1 MLFNEAKESFLSIIR
16 QSLLRINM
24 VGPMENT
31 SNISTTVLSDTS
43 WNFWNSLHVL
53 DALFVIFIIV
63 LTIVASKFVDR
74 LICHQ
79 FEVASRRMVVDETA
93 YRMIRHTSV
102 AFVYVFGLFLI
113 IMRFPTLQNLSF
125 AILAGAGFLGI
136 VVGLAAQSTMSN
148 IISGVSLA
156 IFRPFRVGD
165 RVNVRDDYGK
175 ITDITLR
182 HTVVKTWDNRRLII
196 PNHVISDEAI
206 INWTIEDP
214 TVCWPID
221 IGISYDSDIDLARK
235 IMVEEGSKNKN
246 TMSFSELRKYDEKFS
261 DDDVSVLLT
270 GLGDF
275 AVNLK
280 LFVWVRDRSFAYG
293 TGCEIREAIKKRFDK
308 EGIEIPFPY
317 RTLVYKKDLIAEQEN
332 RYVGQKEGEEDF

>member
-1 MLFNEAKESFLSIIR
+1 
-16 QSLLRINM
+16 M
-24 VGPMENT
+24 VGPMANT
-31 SNISTTVLSDTS
+31 TDVLSDTS
-43 WNFWNSLHVL
+43 WHFWNSWHAL
-53 DALFVIFIIV
+53 DILYVIIIIV
-63 LTIVASKFVDR
+63 LTFVASKLVDR
-74 LICHQ
+74 FINHQ
-79 FEVASRRMVVDETA
+79 FEMASRRMDVDETA

-102 AFVYVFGLFLI
+102 ALVYVFGLVLI

-125 AILAGAGFLGI
+125 AIFAGAGFLGI

-165 RVNVRDDYGK
+165 RVNIRDDYGK
-175 ITDITLR
+175 ISDITLR

-235 IMVEEGSKNKN
+235 IMVEEGRKNKN
-246 TMSFSELRKYDEKFS
+246 TMSFSELRKYDKKFS

-275 AVNLK
+275 SVNLK
-280 LFVWVRDRSFAYG
+280 LFVWLRGRSFAYG
-293 TGCEIREAIKKRFDK
+293 AGCEIREAVKKRFDK

-317 RTLVYKKDLIAEQEN
+317 RTLVYKKDIIAEKGRSITEE
-332 RYVGQKEGEEDF
+332 KEDF

>member
-1 MLFNEAKESFLSIIR
+1 
-16 QSLLRINM
+16 M
-24 VGPMENT
+24 VGPMANT
-31 SNISTTVLSDTS
+31 SDVLSDTS
-43 WNFWNSLHVL
+43 WHFWNSWHAL
-53 DALFVIFIIV
+53 DILYVIFIIV
-63 LTIVASKFVDR
+63 LTFVASKLVDR
-74 LICHQ
+74 FINHQ
-79 FEVASRRMVVDETA
+79 FEMASRRMDVDETA

-102 AFVYVFGLFLI
+102 ALVYVFGLVLI

-125 AILAGAGFLGI
+125 AIFAGAGFLGI

-165 RVNVRDDYGK
+165 RVNIRDDYGK
-175 ITDITLR
+175 ISDITLR

-206 INWTIEDP
+206 INWTIEEP

-235 IMVEEGSKNKN
+235 IMVEEGRKNKN
-246 TMSFSELRKYDEKFS
+246 TMSFSELRKYDKKFS

-275 AVNLK
+275 SVNLK
-280 LFVWVRDRSFAYG
+280 LFVWLRDRSFAYG
-293 TGCEIREAIKKRFDK
+293 AGCEIREAVKKRFDK

-317 RTLVYKKDLIAEQEN
+317 RTLVYKKDLIAEHEN
-332 RYVGQKEGEEDF
+332 SYVGQKEGKEDF

>member
-1 MLFNEAKESFLSIIR
+1 
-16 QSLLRINM
+16 M
-24 VGPMENT
+24 VGPMANT
-31 SNISTTVLSDTS
+31 SDISTTVLSDTS
-43 WNFWNSLHVL
+43 WHFWNSWNGL
-53 DALFVIFIIV
+53 DVVFVISVIV
-63 LTIVASKFVDR
+63 LTLVASKLVDR
-74 LICHQ
+74 LIHHQ
-79 FEVASRRMVVDETA
+79 FEMASRRMDVDETA
-93 YRMIRHTSV
+93 YRIIRHTSV
-102 AFVYVFGLFLI
+102 ALVYVFGLVLI

-125 AILAGAGFLGI
+125 AIFAGAGFLGI

-182 HTVVKTWDNRRLII
+182 HTIVKTWDNRRLII

-235 IMVEEGSKNKN
+235 IMVEEGRKHNK
-246 TMSFSELRKYDEKFS
+246 TMSFSELRQYDEKFS
-261 DDDVSVLLT
+261 DDDILVLLT
-270 GLGDF
+270 ELGDF

-280 LFVWVRDRSFAYG
+280 LFVWVRDRSFAYL
-293 TGCEIREAIKKRFDK
+293 TGCEIREAIKKRFDQ

-317 RTLVYKKDLIAEQEN
+317 RTLVYKKDLIAEQSN
-332 RYVGQKEGEEDF
+332 SYFGQKED

>member
-1 MLFNEAKESFLSIIR
+1 
-16 QSLLRINM
+16 M
-24 VGPMENT
+24 VGPMVNT
-31 SNISTTVLSDTS
+31 SDVLSEIS
-43 WNFWNSLHVL
+43 WHFWNSWHAL
-53 DALFVIFIIV
+53 DVLFVIFIIV
-63 LTIVASKFVDR
+63 LTIVASKFIDR
-74 LICHQ
+74 LIHHQ
-79 FEVASRRMVVDETA
+79 FEVASRRMAVDETA

-102 AFVYVFGLFLI
+102 ALVYVFGLFLI
-113 IMRFPTLQNLSF
+113 IMRFPALQNLSF

-175 ITDITLR
+175 VTDITLR

-235 IMVEEGSKNKN
+235 IMVEEGRKNKN

-261 DDDVSVLLT
+261 DDDVLVLLT

-308 EGIEIPFPY
+308 EGIEIP
-317 RTLVYKKDLIAEQEN
+317 
-332 RYVGQKEGEEDF
+332 

>member
-1 MLFNEAKESFLSIIR
+1 
-16 QSLLRINM
+16 M
-24 VGPMENT
+24 VGPMANT
-31 SNISTTVLSDTS
+31 SDVLSDTS
-43 WNFWNSLHVL
+43 WYFWNSWNGLDVL
-53 DALFVIFIIV
+53 FVLFVIV
-63 LTIVASKFVDR
+63 LTFVASKLVDR
-74 LICHQ
+74 IIQHQ
-79 FEVASRRMVVDETA
+79 FEMASRRMDVDETA
-93 YRMIRHTSV
+93 YRIIRHTSV
-102 AFVYVFGLFLI
+102 AFVYVFGLVLI

-125 AILAGAGFLGI
+125 AIFAGAGFLGI

-165 RVNVRDDYGK
+165 RVNIRDDYGK

-235 IMVEEGSKNKN
+235 IMIEEGRKNSN
-246 TMSFSELRKYDEKFS
+246 TMTFSELRTYDKKFS
-261 DDDVSVLLT
+261 DDDVLVLLT
-270 GLGDF
+270 ELGDF

-280 LFVWVRDRSFAYG
+280 LLVWVRDRGFAYL
-293 TGCEIREAIKKRFDK
+293 TGCDIRESIKKRFDK

-317 RTLVYKKDLIAEQEN
+317 RTLVYKKRPDC
-332 RYVGQKEGEEDF
+332 RTRK